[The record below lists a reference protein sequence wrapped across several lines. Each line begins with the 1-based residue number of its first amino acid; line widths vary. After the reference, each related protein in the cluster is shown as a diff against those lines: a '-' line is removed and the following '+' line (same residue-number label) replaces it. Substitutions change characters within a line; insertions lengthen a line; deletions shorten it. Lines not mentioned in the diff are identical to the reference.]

1 MYAMFIATLSRNVNP
16 NIQISSAVIKINICE
31 NEICVHICIVMY
43 ITCILLLKNISRQVQ
58 FKLTAFLERK

>member
-1 MYAMFIATLSRNVNP
+1 MCAMFIATLSRNVNP

-31 NEICVHICIVMY
+31 SEISVHVCIVMY

-58 FKLTAFLERK
+58 FKLTAFLEIK